1 MPKFSDIAVA
11 PSKSCSLASKKHF
24 AGLVAGLLLILAVF
38 CSACAK
44 PVPVEEKDLVA
55 IRVKPKLEE
64 GITSDGLLL
73 KTGLTQEVL
82 LAAYSQ
88 VGTPYRYGGTTPQGF
103 DCSGF
108 TRWVY
113 SQNGIQLPRSS
124 KEQFRVGRPVDKAE
138 IKPGD
143 LLMYK
148 RGNRGG
154 THIGIYVGDG
164 MYIHSPSRGKTVME
178 ADAFNPGGSLKFLG
192 ARRVFEDPASC
203 VLTREQKAQAKDTFV
218 ASSDVEVKVVL
229 TPPESEKP
237 KSANAGKSKNKKN
250 KAKSNKNQ
258 ASSKNSKSKNKKS

>member
-1 MPKFSDIAVA
+1 MPKFSARASA
-11 PSKSCSLASKKHF
+11 PSESSLITSKNYHTSM
-24 AGLVAGLLLILAVF
+24 VAGLILILAVL
-38 CSACAK
+38 CSACVK
-44 PVPVEEKDLVA
+44 TGPVEEETLVA
-55 IRVKPKLEE
+55 FKPKLVVEE

-73 KTGLTQEVL
+73 KTGLAQEVL

-124 KEQFRVGRPVDKAE
+124 KEQFQVGRAVDKEE

-164 MYIHSPSRGKTVME
+164 KYIHSPSRGKTVME
-178 ADAFNPGGSLKFLG
+178 ANAFNPGGSLKFLG

-203 VLTREQKAQAKDTFV
+203 VLTSEQKDQAKDNFV
-218 ASSDVEVKVVL
+218 ATNDVEVKVVL
-229 TPPESEKP
+229 TPPEADKP
-237 KSANAGKSKNKKN
+237 KAANAGKSKNKTSKV
-250 KAKSNKNQ
+250 KSG
-258 ASSKNSKSKNKKS
+258 KSGKTKNKKS